1 MAKRARGG
9 EKGFAKTALSEDLF
23 HCAVSLLHREVTA
36 SLAEAQGDLSQGAR
50 ILVGRAREDGKA
62 ANAIL
67 RMLCRSLVSQASR
80 GALDAVGR
88 RVEEEGLAT
97 DVSAAAEIWQARW
110 GQVLATSRGAHVAA
124 VRLWEHCHTDPELRG
139 AALTVGGWGA
149 VLAHE
154 GISRAARAFSTST

>member
-1 MAKRARGG
+1 MTRPSRSGA
-9 EKGFAKTALSEDLF
+9 KGFAGTALSDDQF
-23 HCAVSLLHREVTA
+23 HRAVPLLHREVTSA
-36 SLAEAQGDLSQGAR
+36 LAEAQGDLSQGAR
-50 ILVGRAREDGKA
+50 ILVGRAHEDGKT

-80 GALDAVGR
+80 GALDVAGR
-88 RVEEEGLAT
+88 RAEEEGLAP

-110 GQVLATSRGAHVAA
+110 GQFLATSRGAHVAA
-124 VRLWEHCHTDPELRG
+124 VRLWEHCHTDPELTG

-154 GISRAARAFSTST
+154 GISRAARAFSALG